1 MCTPACLVGQSSPPH
16 GTCVAKSLAQ
26 REEKLPTCKACCHR
40 LWKLALTQGARCLL
54 TAKSLVELLPPNRL
68 LANWLLC
75 QVSLLC
81 LLFSSNYGYSER
93 NVLCWLTLC
102 W

>member
-16 GTCVAKSLAQ
+16 GTCVAK
-26 REEKLPTCKACCHR
+26 T
-40 LWKLALTQGARCLL
+40 RCLL